1 MTDKFTKN
9 TEDTKGILRLDFGE
23 FNETVVGKSA
33 HIAYVNNNCID
44 RIPVEFPQAKW
55 TTLIILLKN

>member
-23 FNETVVGKSA
+23 FNETVVWKSA
-33 HIAYVNNNCID
+33 HIAYVNNNCMI
-44 RIPVEFPQAKW
+44 EFQLNCPK
-55 TTLIILLKN
+55 KNGQRW